1 MKLRY
6 TIRLLLILALASSC
20 ILSST
25 LARYTDEYSGS
36 DSALVAKWNFRVGSA
51 EDNLHN
57 LGFTFDVFGGEALE
71 PQARGENTFY
81 LSGGESDVAIDY
93 EVYMNVEVLQTDIG
107 WSASADDDYPPL
119 IFLIESESETAE
131 ASIEEPYDDWFD
143 LQNIEADEDGYFR
156 IASGHLEAGSSE
168 LVPITIHWWWNTS
181 FYVGGKD
188 DTTVDEVGDYYD
200 RAMDEYLAYVAD
212 YNFWVSRANSFWAN
226 HQQVVTT
233 VDEVEI
239 VSYNCI
245 EGCTHG
251 DDDAAHEAAYQE
263 LRDAVDDARQAID
276 NCDKMKYDRYD
287 TKALSALRNLDESS
301 PQSILIK
308 VTGDQVA
315 PEQL

>member
-1 MKLRY
+1 
-6 TIRLLLILALASSC
+6 
-20 ILSST
+20 
-25 LARYTDEYSGS
+25 
-36 DSALVAKWNFRVGSA
+36 
-51 EDNLHN
+51 
-57 LGFTFDVFGGEALE
+57 
-71 PQARGENTFY
+71 
-81 LSGGESDVAIDY
+81 
-93 EVYMNVEVLQTDIG
+93 MNVQVLQTDIDTNNE
-107 WSASADDDYPPL
+107 DDDDFPPL
-119 IFLIESESETAE
+119 IFYVSSGENGANIED
-131 ASIEEPYDDWFD
+131 PYDEWFD

-287 TKALSALRNLDESS
+287 TKALSALSNLDESS

-315 PEQL
+315 PAEL